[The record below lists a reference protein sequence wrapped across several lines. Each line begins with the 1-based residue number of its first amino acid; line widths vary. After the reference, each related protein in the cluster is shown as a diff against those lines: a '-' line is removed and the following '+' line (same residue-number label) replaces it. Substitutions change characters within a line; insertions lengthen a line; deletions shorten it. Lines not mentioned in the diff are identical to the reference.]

1 MLQAVLETL
10 QAWDTAI
17 FRAVHFGLHHP
28 WLDPVMMALTDP
40 GRFRAP
46 LIVAACLLFTLRRAR
61 GALALVV
68 LVATLA
74 TSDQVSAKV
83 LKPIFKRHRPSVE
96 VVDSNPLFGV
106 RKSYAMPSVHAVNF
120 TAALPILAT
129 VFPAGAIP
137 YGIYAGLVSFS
148 RIYVGDHWP
157 FDVLAGVLL
166 GLTLGMLGR
175 KAFLRLEQNVKG
187 HRWYQRMERWRR
199 KQPGV
204 EPTGEVSAGAKGT
217 KFAGVPSGVR

>member
-1 MLQAVLETL
+1 MLQALAETL
-10 QAWDTAI
+10 QAWDAAI
-17 FRAVHFGLHHP
+17 FRAIHLGMHHDA
-28 WLDPVMMALTDP
+28 LDPVMMALTDP
-40 GRFRAP
+40 GRFKGP
-46 LIVAACLLFTLRRAR
+46 LIVVACLLFTLRRAR

-74 TSDQVSAKV
+74 CSDQVSAKV
-83 LKPIFKRHRPSVE
+83 LKPIFQRSRPSVQLA
-96 VVDSNPLFGV
+96 DSKPLFGV

-137 YGIYAGLVSFS
+137 YGIYAGLVCLS

-157 FDVLAGVLL
+157 FDVLAGMAL
-166 GLTLGMLGR
+166 GLALGLLGR
-175 KAFLRLEQNVKG
+175 KAFLRLERNAKG
-187 HRWYQRMERWRR
+187 WRWYQRMEQWRR

-204 EPTGEVSAGAKGT
+204 EPTGEVTVSGARFEGAPSA
-217 KFAGVPSGVR
+217 VR

>member
-1 MLQAVLETL
+1 MLQDVLAIL

-28 WLDPVMMALTDP
+28 ALDPVMMALTDP
-40 GRFRAP
+40 GRFKAP

-74 TSDQVSAKV
+74 MSDQLSAKV
-83 LKPIFKRHRPSVE
+83 LKPLFGRQRPSAE
-96 VVDSNPLFGV
+96 IADSKPLYGV
-106 RKSYAMPSVHAVNF
+106 RGTYAMPSVHAVNF

-157 FDVLAGVLL
+157 FDVLAGMAL
-166 GLTLGMLGR
+166 GLALGLLGR
-175 KAFLRLEQNVKG
+175 KAFLRLEQNAKG
-187 HRWYQRMERWRR
+187 RRWYRRMERWRR

-204 EPTGEVSAGAKGT
+204 EPSGEVT
-217 KFAGVPSGVR
+217 PGVRYEGAPSVVP

>member
-10 QAWDTAI
+10 QAWDTAL

-28 WLDPVMMALTDP
+28 ALDPVMMALTDP

-46 LIVAACLLFTLRRAR
+46 LMVAACLLFALRRAR

-74 TSDQVSAKV
+74 VSDQVSAKV
-83 LKPIFKRHRPSVE
+83 IKPIFKRMRPSVE
-96 VVDSNPLFGV
+96 VVDSKPLFGR
-106 RKSYAMPSVHAVNF
+106 RKSYAMPSVHATNF
-120 TAALPILAT
+120 TAALPILAA

-137 YGIYAGLVSFS
+137 YGVYAGLVSFS

-157 FDVLAGVLL
+157 FDVLAGCAL
-166 GLTLGMLGR
+166 GLALGLLGR
-175 KAFLRLEQNVKG
+175 KAFLRLEQTVKG
-187 HRWYQRMERWRR
+187 KRWYQRMERWRR

-204 EPTGEVSAGAKGT
+204 EPTGEVSAGAK
-217 KFAGVPSGVR
+217 FAGVPSGGP

>member
-1 MLQAVLETL
+1 MLEALAETL

-17 FRAVHFGLHHP
+17 FRAIHFGLHQP

-46 LIVAACLLFTLRRAR
+46 LMIAACLLFTLRRAR

-74 TSDQVSAKV
+74 MSDQVSAKV
-83 LKPIFKRHRPSVE
+83 LKPIFQRQRPSA
-96 VVDSNPLFGV
+96 VVMDSKPLYGV
-106 RKSYAMPSVHAVNF
+106 RGTYAMPSVHAVNF

-157 FDVLAGVLL
+157 FDVLAGMAL
-166 GLTLGMLGR
+166 GLVLGLLGR
-175 KAFLRLEQNVKG
+175 KAFLRLERNAKG
-187 HRWYQRMERWRR
+187 WRWYRRMEEWRR

-204 EPTGEVSAGAKGT
+204 EPTGEVTSGARFAGAPSV
-217 KFAGVPSGVR
+217 VP

>member
-1 MLQAVLETL
+1 MLEGVLAILE
-10 QAWDTAI
+10 AWDTAL

-28 WLDPVMMALTDP
+28 ALDPVMMALTDP
-40 GRFRAP
+40 GPFKAP
-46 LIVAACLLFTLRRAR
+46 LILAACLLFTLRRAR

-74 TSDQVSAKV
+74 MSDQVSAKV
-83 LKPIFKRHRPSVE
+83 LKPLFQRQRPSAE
-96 VVDSNPLFGV
+96 IADSKPLYGV
-106 RKSYAMPSVHAVNF
+106 RGTYAMPSVHAVNF

-157 FDVLAGVLL
+157 FDVLAGMVLGLLL
-166 GLTLGMLGR
+166 GLLGR
-175 KAFLRLEQNVKG
+175 KAFLRLERNAKG
-187 HRWYQRMERWRR
+187 WRWYQRAEQWRR
-199 KQPGV
+199 RKPGV
-204 EPTGEVSAGAKGT
+204 EPTGEVTSGARFVGAPSAA
-217 KFAGVPSGVR
+217 P

>member
-1 MLQAVLETL
+1 MLEGLGGTL

-17 FRAVHFGLHHP
+17 FRAIHFGLHHP

-40 GRFRAP
+40 GRFKAP
-46 LIVAACLLFTLRRAR
+46 LILGACLLFTLRRAR

-74 TSDQVSAKV
+74 ISDQVSAKV
-83 LKPIFKRHRPSVE
+83 IKPIFKRSRPSVE
-96 VVDSNPLFGV
+96 VVDSKPLFGR
-106 RKSYAMPSVHAVNF
+106 RKSYAMPSVHATNF

-157 FDVLAGVLL
+157 FDVLAGMAL
-166 GLTLGMLGR
+166 GLALGLLGR
-175 KAFLRLEQNVKG
+175 KAFLRLEQTVKRR
-187 HRWYQRMERWRR
+187 RWYQRMESWRR

-204 EPTGEVSAGAKGT
+204 EPTGEISAGARFEG
-217 KFAGVPSGVR
+217 APSGGP

>member
-17 FRAVHFGLHHP
+17 FRAIHFGLHHP
-28 WLDPVMMALTDP
+28 ALDPVMFALTDP
-40 GRFRAP
+40 GRFKAP
-46 LIVAACLLFTLRRAR
+46 LLVAACLLFTLRRAR

-74 TSDQVSAKV
+74 MSDQVSAKV
-83 LKPIFKRHRPSVE
+83 LKPIFKRPRPSVV
-96 VVDSNPLFGV
+96 VVDSKPLFGV

-120 TAALPILAT
+120 TAALPILAA

-137 YGIYAGLVSFS
+137 YGVYAGLVSFS

-157 FDVLAGVLL
+157 FDVLAGIAL
-166 GLTLGMLGR
+166 GLALGLLGR
-175 KAFLRLEQNVKG
+175 KAFLRLEQNAK
-187 HRWYQRMERWRR
+187 RWPWYRRMEQWRR
-199 KQPGV
+199 RQPGV
-204 EPTGEVSAGAKGT
+204 EPTGEVTAARFEGAPSAG
-217 KFAGVPSGVR
+217 P